1 MRVGLSSVPQSG
13 AGLGSL
19 VLGLG
24 ASTPVIVD
32 DVIGIPHVSSYNF
45 KKTESVIKRVRK
57 WGVK

>member
-1 MRVGLSSVPQSG
+1 M
-13 AGLGSL
+13 GSL